1 MESLIKITTVPLQY
15 ELKVHRARLEYSNNK
30 ADLNINRDKGGLSI
44 KNRPTKL
51 HLDTYDARNSVCPT
65 TAESVRQSAVKGKNA
80 ASEATATYAKEGAL
94 LLNPKVSN
102 PLDQIIS
109 QRAQM
114 PTGEFGL
121 KFIPTTGPEIEWS
134 DPDLTMQYQM
144 DKMSFD
150 LKIAKG
156 NFEFIPGNVELSI
169 TQMPD
174 VQIEYIGQPI
184 YVPPS
189 ASEMFNHSPVD
200 VLA

>member
-1 MESLIKITTVPLQY
+1 MEPLIQITVIPMQY
-15 ELKVHRARLEYSNNK
+15 ELKVHNAKLEYSSNTAKLEMNT
-30 ADLNINRDKGGLSI
+30 DKGGMHMKS
-44 KNRPTKL
+44 RPVKL

-65 TAESVRQSAVKGKNA
+65 TMESVRQAADKGISAA
-80 ASEATATYAKEGAL
+80 LESTATLAKEGAL
-94 LLNPKVSN
+94 LLDAKVSN
-102 PLDQIIS
+102 PLDQIIR

-134 DPDLTMQYQM
+134 SPDLTMQYEA
-144 DKMSFD
+144 DKLSFD

-156 NFEFIPGNVELSI
+156 DFEFIPGDVEMII

-174 VQIEYIGQPI
+174 VKIEYIGDPI

-189 ASEMFNHSPVD
+189 ASEMFNHTSVD